1 MPISADKIM
10 VTFSR
15 AVDDTFAPYAS
26 STRRQSTS
34 IFNEE
39 QSSDNLFITRSK
51 SASEPVGGRQTLGDI
66 CEDSRSSDSSFFDI
80 TPSGNPDKIYESAS
94 SNQTISQD
102 SVFMEGE
109 NSESIPK
116 VSVEKNDMKAKG
128 K

>member
-1 MPISADKIM
+1 MPISADKIT

-34 IFNEE
+34 IFSEE

-94 SNQTISQD
+94 SSNQTISQD

-109 NSESIPK
+109 SSESVPAD
-116 VSVEKNDMKAKG
+116 KNYTKAKG
-128 K
+128 E